1 MNQIYNMFTNHV
13 RETRGGHIADDTMQ
27 GQTFLAPE
35 AMERGLI
42 DGIVNDKWDVI
53 AEF

>member
-1 MNQIYNMFTNHV
+1 MFTNHV

-35 AMERGLI
+35 AEERGLI
-42 DGIVNDKWDVI
+42 DGIVRDKYD
-53 AEF
+53 ALKEL